1 MSIITKLATNTSLN
15 VVENN
20 IVTVSNLVNK
30 TEYKTKINEIEKKIT
45 DHNHNNILLLQH
57 LIS

>member
-1 MSIITKLATNTSLN
+1 MPVSTKLAANNSLN

-20 IVTVSNLVNK
+20 IVNVSNLVNK
-30 TEYKTKINEIEKKIT
+30 TEYKTKINQNEKKIT
-45 DHNHNNILLLQH
+45 DHNHDNILLLQH